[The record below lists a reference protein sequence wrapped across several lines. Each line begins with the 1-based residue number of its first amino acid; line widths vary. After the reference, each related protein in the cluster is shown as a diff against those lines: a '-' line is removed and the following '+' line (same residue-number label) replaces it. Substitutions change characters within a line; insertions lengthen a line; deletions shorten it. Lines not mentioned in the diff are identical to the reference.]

1 MAGGL
6 LLATN
11 HQQLTTHNKTRM
23 NKKTG
28 IGGAII
34 VLIVAVLSVIF
45 GQDLLQQF
53 GLDEGEPLIDSTEIF
68 PTEPADWYEIYFT
81 NPACPPEAERVGGLD
96 EDIANDMLL
105 AEVRVD
111 IAAFDLDAEPMVQ
124 ALIELEARGVEV
136 RVVTDSDNA
145 ELSSINR
152 LRRNGVSVVEDK
164 RSGLMHNKFVVID
177 GRILWLGSM
186 NFTSNGIYCNNNNI
200 VRINSPRL
208 AANYTAEMDE
218 MYVERLFGPDSLQN
232 TANETVSIGGIEV
245 ENYHGPEKE
254 ISLIISRRVARAESE
269 ILFMAFSFTD
279 EQIGESLLG
288 RADAGVIVRGV
299 FERVGSDTP
308 FSYYA
313 PLEQARLSNVAV
325 LTDGNPQVMHHKVFI
340 IDRSTVIFGSFN
352 FSDSA
357 NRRNDENI
365 LIVHDPEF
373 ASFFLEEFETVW
385 AEAQVGE

>member
-1 MAGGL
+1 
-6 LLATN
+6 
-11 HQQLTTHNKTRM
+11 M

-34 VLIVAVLSVIF
+34 VLILAGLSVVF
-45 GQDLLQQF
+45 GQDFLQEF
-53 GLDEGEPLIDSTEIF
+53 GLDEGILLSNPADTVPEEPVDTDLEN
-68 PTEPADWYEIYFT
+68 PADWYEIYFT
-81 NPACPPEAERVGGLD
+81 NPTCPPEAERVGGLD
-96 EDIANDMLL
+96 ETIASDLL
-105 AEVRVD
+105 TADVRVD
-111 IAAFDLDAEPMVQ
+111 IAAFDLDAEPIVQ
-124 ALIELEARGVEV
+124 ALIDLEARGVEV

-152 LRRNGVSVVEDK
+152 LRRNGTSVVEDK
-164 RSGLMHNKFVVID
+164 RTGLMHNKFVVID

-186 NFTSNGIYCNNNNI
+186 NFTTNGVYCNNNNL

-218 MYVERLFGPDSLQN
+218 MYVERQFGPDSPEN
-232 TANETVSIGGIEV
+232 TPNETLSIGGIEI
-245 ENYHGPEKE
+245 ENYLGPEKE
-254 ISLIISRRVARAESE
+254 IGPIISRRVASAESE
-269 ILFMAFSFTD
+269 ILFLAFSFTD

-299 FERVGSDTP
+299 FETVGSDTP
-308 FSYYA
+308 FSYYN
-313 PLEQARLSNVAV
+313 PLDQARLPNVAV
-325 LTDGNPQVMHHKVFI
+325 LTDGNPHIMHHKLFI

-352 FSDSA
+352 FSNNA

-365 LIVHDPEF
+365 LIVHDPTF

-385 AEAQVGE
+385 AEAQAGK

>member
-1 MAGGL
+1 
-6 LLATN
+6 
-11 HQQLTTHNKTRM
+11 
-23 NKKTG
+23 
-28 IGGAII
+28 
-34 VLIVAVLSVIF
+34 
-45 GQDLLQQF
+45 
-53 GLDEGEPLIDSTEIF
+53 
-68 PTEPADWYEIYFT
+68 
-81 NPACPPEAERVGGLD
+81 
-96 EDIANDMLL
+96 
-105 AEVRVD
+105 
-111 IAAFDLDAEPMVQ
+111 
-124 ALIELEARGVEV
+124 
-136 RVVTDSDNA
+136 
-145 ELSSINR
+145 
-152 LRRNGVSVVEDK
+152 
-164 RSGLMHNKFVVID
+164 MHNKYVVID
-177 GRILWLGSM
+177 GRILWIGSM

-208 AANYTAEMDE
+208 VANYTAEMDE
-218 MYVERLFGPDSLQN
+218 MYVERLFGPDSPQN

-313 PLEQARLSNVAV
+313 PLEQARLPNVAV

-373 ASFFLEEFETVW
+373 ASFFLEEFEAVW
-385 AEAQVGE
+385 VEAQVGE